1 MMAQTYGE
9 WRDTCIALH
18 MTTQMM
24 GKVKLEMAA
33 PQPEW
38 SQVVLDVFPT
48 GFTTGYLAHGSGG
61 LQIDLDV
68 MDAQVRALNTEG
80 AAAAF
85 PLRECL
91 SVSDCYDRFVNL
103 LENVGHPCPI
113 YPVPQEM
120 FTDEP
125 FYHLDEPLAFDD
137 QRAQAYFDQCLFAR
151 DALLE
156 FSAPWRGK
164 KTPPSL
170 YWGTFDMTCV
180 LFSGEPCP
188 FDPEASLVERVAL
201 DEQLVE
207 FGFWPGDETYD
218 KAAFFVMAYPFLEN
232 SAGEVP
238 VDGACFDASRAQYL
252 LPLEDVLRA
261 RNPHAAVVRFCREAF
276 ARIAEQQRWNH
287 LAWLTKPL
295 ITQ

>member
-1 MMAQTYGE
+1 
-9 WRDTCIALH
+9 
-18 MTTQMM
+18 
-24 GKVKLEMAA
+24 
-33 PQPEW
+33 
-38 SQVVLDVFPT
+38 
-48 GFTTGYLAHGSGG
+48 
-61 LQIDLDV
+61 
-68 MDAQVRALNTEG
+68 
-80 AAAAF
+80 
-85 PLRECL
+85 
-91 SVSDCYDRFVNL
+91 
-103 LENVGHPCPI
+103 
-113 YPVPQEM
+113 M

-261 RNPHAAVVRFCREAF
+261 RNPHAAVARLCREAF

>member
-68 MDAQVRALNTEG
+68 TDAQVRALNTEG

-91 SVSDCYDRFVNL
+91 SVSDCYDRFVDL

-113 YPVPQEM
+113 
-120 FTDEP
+120 
-125 FYHLDEPLAFDD
+125 
-137 QRAQAYFDQCLFAR
+137 
-151 DALLE
+151 
-156 FSAPWRGK
+156 
-164 KTPPSL
+164 
-170 YWGTFDMTCV
+170 
-180 LFSGEPCP
+180 
-188 FDPEASLVERVAL
+188 
-201 DEQLVE
+201 
-207 FGFWPGDETYD
+207 
-218 KAAFFVMAYPFLEN
+218 
-232 SAGEVP
+232 
-238 VDGACFDASRAQYL
+238 
-252 LPLEDVLRA
+252 
-261 RNPHAAVVRFCREAF
+261 
-276 ARIAEQQRWNH
+276 
-287 LAWLTKPL
+287 
-295 ITQ
+295 

>member
-68 MDAQVRALNTEG
+68 TDAQVRALNTEG

-91 SVSDCYDRFVNL
+91 SVSDCYDRFVDL

-137 QRAQAYFDQCLFAR
+137 LRAQAYFDH
-151 DALLE
+151 
-156 FSAPWRGK
+156 
-164 KTPPSL
+164 
-170 YWGTFDMTCV
+170 
-180 LFSGEPCP
+180 
-188 FDPEASLVERVAL
+188 
-201 DEQLVE
+201 
-207 FGFWPGDETYD
+207 
-218 KAAFFVMAYPFLEN
+218 
-232 SAGEVP
+232 
-238 VDGACFDASRAQYL
+238 ACSRATPSWSFRHRGAARRPR
-252 LPLEDVLRA
+252 LPCIGA
-261 RNPHAAVVRFCREAF
+261 PS
-276 ARIAEQQRWNH
+276 
-287 LAWLTKPL
+287 T
-295 ITQ
+295 

>member
-1 MMAQTYGE
+1 M
-9 WRDTCIALH
+9 
-18 MTTQMM
+18 
-24 GKVKLEMAA
+24 
-33 PQPEW
+33 
-38 SQVVLDVFPT
+38 FPT

-68 MDAQVRALNTEG
+68 TDAQVRALNTEG

-91 SVSDCYDRFVNL
+91 SVSDCYDRFVDL

-137 QRAQAYFDQCLFAR
+137 LRAQAYFDQCLFAR

-188 FDPEASLVERVAL
+188 FDSEASLVERVAL

-207 FGFWPGDETYD
+207 FGILARRRNVRQG
-218 KAAFFVMAYPFLEN
+218 
-232 SAGEVP
+232 G
-238 VDGACFDASRAQYL
+238 
-252 LPLEDVLRA
+252 VLRDGLSLPGEFGRRGAGGRRVLRRISAHSTCCPWRTCCAPATRTPPSCASAA
-261 RNPHAAVVRFCREAF
+261 RPSHASPNSSGGATWRG
-276 ARIAEQQRWNH
+276 
-287 LAWLTKPL
+287 
-295 ITQ
+295 